1 MIDENDRPPMIER
14 RREERHRANVA
25 VMVWGIDTRGER
37 FLQPAHAR
45 EISLSGAL
53 LSGLDVELRCGDLM
67 GVIYNEKKAR
77 YRVVW
82 VRSSG
87 TAQRI
92 QAAVHLLAPDE
103 CPWQDLLAKE
113 LEAVA
118 TATSPTVL

>member
-1 MIDENDRPPMIER
+1 MTDRRQEER
-14 RREERHRANVA
+14 RRASLA

-45 EISLSGAL
+45 EISLNGAL
-53 LSGLDVELRCGDLM
+53 LSGLDAELRCGDLM

-82 VRSSG
+82 VRSSE
-87 TAQRI
+87 TAQKI

-103 CPWQDLLAKE
+103 CPWQDRLTKE
-113 LEAVA
+113 PEVSGLVVTPQEMRES
-118 TATSPTVL
+118 TEH